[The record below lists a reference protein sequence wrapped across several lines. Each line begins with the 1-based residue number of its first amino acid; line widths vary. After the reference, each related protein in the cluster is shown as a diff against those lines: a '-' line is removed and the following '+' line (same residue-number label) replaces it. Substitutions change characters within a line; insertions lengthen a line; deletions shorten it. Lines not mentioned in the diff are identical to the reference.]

1 MKKITSVLVYI
12 IAFSVFISCNSTEN
26 KNSKVENSTNSKL
39 ENEIV
44 YVYNFHST
52 NRCPT
57 CIAIETLTKKTIQ
70 NDFSSELKDGKIKQ
84 FEIDVDDEKNKEISE
99 KYQVFGSAL
108 LLVKNN
114 DGNEKTIDLT
124 GDGFKF
130 AKSKEDK
137 FVEILKT
144 NINELLK

>member
-1 MKKITSVLVYI
+1 MMRKITSIVILALATFI
-12 IAFSVFISCNSTEN
+12 ISCNSNN
-26 KNSKVENSTNSKL
+26 KNEKNQNTTSK
-39 ENEIV
+39 ENETDVV
-44 YVYNFHST
+44 YVYNFHSK

-57 CIAIETLTKKTIQ
+57 CIAIEDVTKKTIQ
-70 NDFSSELKDGKIKQ
+70 NEFSSEYKKGKIKQ
-84 FEIDVDDEKNKEISE
+84 FEIDVDDEKNKEIAE

-108 LLVKNN
+108 ILASTKN
-114 DGNEKTIDLT
+114 GKEKTIDLT